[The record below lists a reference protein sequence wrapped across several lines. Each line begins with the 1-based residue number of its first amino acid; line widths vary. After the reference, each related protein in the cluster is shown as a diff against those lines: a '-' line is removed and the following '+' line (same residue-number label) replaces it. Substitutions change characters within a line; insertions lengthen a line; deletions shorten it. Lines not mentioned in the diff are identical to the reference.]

1 MNMNLFLKTEAKH
14 QQIKIWFKFLSRI
27 FPGLILCSFI
37 AILSIQLGGVTWLA
51 RHGLSALTIAILLG
65 MFVGN
70 TFHHKFALSTST
82 GIDFSKKTLL
92 RLGIIFYGLRL
103 TTHDIAEVGLAGVIT
118 DAVIVCST
126 FGLAYILGSRFFGLD
141 EKTTILIGAGSSI
154 CGAAAVL
161 AAEPVVEGRAE
172 QVTVAVATVVVFGT
186 LAMFLYPAL
195 YIFNQHAQIIPGS
208 SNQFGIY
215 IGSTIHEVAQVVVAG
230 NAIDSPTADIAVI
243 TKMVRVMML
252 APFLV
257 CLSLWLSRRKINS
270 SVETNNPTKIMI
282 PWFAVYFIGV
292 VLFNSLHVLPSSWQ
306 PITTLMDTF
315 LLAIAMSALGIST
328 HISSIKKAGIR
339 PLLLALILFIWLVVG
354 GAFINRF
361 IFTLF

>member
-1 MNMNLFLKTEAKH
+1 
-14 QQIKIWFKFLSRI
+14 
-27 FPGLILCSFI
+27 
-37 AILSIQLGGVTWLA
+37 
-51 RHGLSALTIAILLG
+51 
-65 MFVGN
+65 
-70 TFHHKFALSTST
+70 
-82 GIDFSKKTLL
+82 
-92 RLGIIFYGLRL
+92 
-103 TTHDIAEVGLAGVIT
+103 
-118 DAVIVCST
+118 
-126 FGLAYILGSRFFGLD
+126 
-141 EKTTILIGAGSSI
+141 
-154 CGAAAVL
+154 
-161 AAEPVVEGRAE
+161 
-172 QVTVAVATVVVFGT
+172 
-186 LAMFLYPAL
+186 
-195 YIFNQHAQIIPGS
+195 
-208 SNQFGIY
+208 
-215 IGSTIHEVAQVVVAG
+215 
-230 NAIDSPTADIAVI
+230 
-243 TKMVRVMML
+243 MVRVMML

-361 IFTLF
+361 IFMLF